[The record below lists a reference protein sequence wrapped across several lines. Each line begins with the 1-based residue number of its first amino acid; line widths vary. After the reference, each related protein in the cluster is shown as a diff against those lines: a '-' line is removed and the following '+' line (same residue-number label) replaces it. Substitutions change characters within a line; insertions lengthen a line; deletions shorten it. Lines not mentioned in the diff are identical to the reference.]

1 MASKKDPAFL
11 MYSGDFI
18 AGTQHMNCA
27 EVGAYVRLLMY
38 QHQHEQIPND
48 IDKMMRITLIQNR
61 KEFLKIW
68 GEISC
73 KFKSISVNHL
83 VNERLTKEI
92 EERKKSRPKKTA
104 AACLAGLI
112 SSHKTLSREQINQ
125 IKKQFDITLFIEEQN
140 DDKIKEKIKIW
151 FTEMVNQMVNNL
163 INKDINKDI
172 NNISIDNVKGGAGEK
187 FQDQEIN
194 SRKLPQNHKTQFG
207 IVFSDLEPLE
217 YIKKHYPNFYTTQV
231 MNARIS
237 EDKLSL
243 FNEQARYVS
252 YQNEFHFQSSFKK
265 FIKDHGKH
273 QNNTNRAGATA
284 AIRSGH
290 VKDFNA

>member
-1 MASKKDPAFL
+1 MASKDPAFL
-11 MYSGDFI
+11 FYSSDFLT
-18 AGTQHMNCA
+18 GTTLMSDEQI
-27 EVGAYVRLLMY
+27 GKYIRLLCL
-38 QHQHEQIPND
+38 QHQKGRLSEKDMLKICYSYDEDIFSKFSRDDAGLYFNKRLEDEMLKRSKYSESRRNNRLNSKKNKKDMND
-48 IDKMMRITLIQNR
+48 ISKTYVKHM
-61 KEFLKIW
+61 E
-68 GEISC
+68 
-73 KFKSISVNHL
+73 
-83 VNERLTKEI
+83 NEN
-92 EERKKSRPKKTA
+92 
-104 AACLAGLI
+104 
-112 SSHKTLSREQINQ
+112 INEN
-125 IKKQFDITLFIEEQN
+125 I
-140 DDKIKEKIKIW
+140 
-151 FTEMVNQMVNNL
+151 
-163 INKDINKDI
+163 
-172 NNISIDNVKGGAGEK
+172 NISIDNVKGGVGEK

-194 SRKLPQNHKTQFG
+194 WRKMPQNHKTQFG

-290 VKDFNA
+290 IKDFNA